1 MAAAVAATHPERAL
15 EVYRV
20 GLDAQLPNAQISA
33 YEAAVGYLKKL
44 RPIYEALGRPE
55 EWAALVG
62 SIREKYRNR
71 PRFME
76 LLDTLEGRT
85 ILQSARSRKK

>member
-1 MAAAVAATHPERAL
+1 VAAEYPERTLAI
-15 EVYRV
+15 YKAA
-20 GLDAQLPNAQISA
+20 LDAQLPNAQMSA

-44 RPIYEALGRPE
+44 RPVYKSLGRE
-55 EWAALVG
+55 GEWDALVA

-76 LLDTLEGRT
+76 LLDRLDGRT
-85 ILQSARSRKK
+85 IVEAARSRRG